1 MRRVPWR
8 LPAVAMAGALSVTP
22 KGIGCEVKMEG
33 QDWPAGPGRRRFTV
47 ESAARCVSKSLPR
60 KPQPP
65 VRHDCGDDAFFLTS
79 LKDHIAIG
87 VADGVSSWQRYG
99 VNPALFAWEL
109 MVRCEEAAVKH
120 AGKLEVVELMTAGFE
135 AAVSQDGTLMGSTT
149 ACVASLHCDKG
160 VLDVANLGDSGALVV
175 QRDGKVILE
184 TKEQQHYFN
193 CPYQLVCLPVSQRT
207 GLAGGD
213 LPASSDT
220 YTTQVRIGDI
230 LVFATDGFFDNVFK
244 DKAVE
249 VISQMA
255 TLPVSEI
262 AAQLVQLAY
271 QASKSLEESPFGTA
285 AASHGFRH
293 RGGKPDD
300 ITVLVAR
307 VVAGPTGSTGH

>member
-1 MRRVPWR
+1 
-8 LPAVAMAGALSVTP
+8 
-22 KGIGCEVKMEG
+22 MEG
-33 QDWPAGPGRRRFTV
+33 QDWPAEPGRRRFTV

-109 MVRCEEAAVKH
+109 MVRCEEAAIKH

-135 AAVSQDGTLMGSTT
+135 AAVSDASLMGSTT

-230 LVFATDGFFDNVFK
+230 LVFATDGFFDNVFR
-244 DKAVE
+244 DNAVE
-249 VISQMA
+249 VIRHMA
-255 TLPVSEI
+255 TNSSVAEI
-262 AAQLVQLAY
+262 ATQLVQLAY
-271 QASKSLEESPFGTA
+271 QASRSMEESPFGTA
-285 AASHGFRH
+285 AAAHGFRH

-300 ITVLVAR
+300 ILVLVAR
-307 VVAGPTGSTGH
+307 VVAG